1 MNCVP
6 LPFQRGTVAEM
17 VIMKCLMAADA
28 AAKLSFLSTLDFGA
42 FQMNAFDS
50 NSFQVEA
57 LTAVGLVVDI
67 KFQRAQL
74 YHALRFLNQ
83 QNLPNS
89 AAGNGVSAVSG
100 DARRFQFTVTTAGTP
115 GANPTMWDRCNPA
128 FDHIHGCHDIWCNA
142 YMERHARCSKN
153 LYFQLYQ

>member
-1 MNCVP
+1 
-6 LPFQRGTVAEM
+6 
-17 VIMKCLMAADA
+17 
-28 AAKLSFLSTLDFGA
+28 LDFGA

-115 GANPTMWDRCNPA
+115 GANPTMVGGTGAIQPLTISTAATTSGVTLTWNGTPVAAKTYIFNC
-128 FDHIHGCHDIWCNA
+128 IS
-142 YMERHARCSKN
+142 E
-153 LYFQLYQ
+153 